1 MYPNCTRARNPHFD
15 HSKVNIPCALEGNEI
30 QLQKKGAISC
40 VKGTLHA
47 GYFLE
52 FGNDSQ
58 GALNIIHACKCICFC
73 VCVFTFW
80 VVRKGVLVYY
90 VGQGPLAEKKKRKT
104 WCLLCGPYTIFL
116 GPLGVACCRLIK

>member
-1 MYPNCTRARNPHFD
+1 M
-15 HSKVNIPCALEGNEI
+15 NIPYVLEGNEI
-30 QLQKKGAISC
+30 HLQKKGAISC

-73 VCVFTFW
+73 VCVCAC
-80 VVRKGVLVYY
+80 VCYVL
-90 VGQGPLAEKKKRKT
+90 GGKEGGTCLLCRPGPTGGKKRK
-104 WCLLCGPYTIFL
+104 GKL
-116 GPLGVACCRLIK
+116 GACSVVPTLFFWDGWGLPAVDS

>member
-1 MYPNCTRARNPHFD
+1 M
-15 HSKVNIPCALEGNEI
+15 NIPCALEGNEI

-40 VKGTLHA
+40 VKGTLRA

-73 VCVFTFW
+73 VCVCVTFW

-90 VGQGPLAEKKKRKT
+90 VGQGPLAEKKEKVNLVLALWSLHNFFGT
-104 WCLLCGPYTIFL
+104 AGGCLLSTH
-116 GPLGVACCRLIK
+116 